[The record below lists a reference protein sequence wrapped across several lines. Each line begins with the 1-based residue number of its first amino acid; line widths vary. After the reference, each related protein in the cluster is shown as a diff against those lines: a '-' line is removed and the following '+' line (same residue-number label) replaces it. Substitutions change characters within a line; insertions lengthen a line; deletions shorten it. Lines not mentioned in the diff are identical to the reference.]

1 MEPVR
6 ILHVDDEPDFADLTA
21 IHLERERDD
30 FEVVT
35 ATSATEGLE
44 HLAESDIDC
53 IVSDY
58 DMPGMDGLEF
68 LETVREEYP
77 DLPFVLFT
85 GRGGEEIA
93 SEAITAGVTGYLN
106 KGSGTDQYTVL
117 ANRIDNAVSQ
127 YRAEHDLRSS
137 TERLRK
143 LYGGITDAIFVLD
156 TDWRFTHLNG
166 RAEEIFE
173 RTEAEVI
180 GENVWDVFPEA
191 VDTTF
196 QQQYEKAMDQRIPV
210 EFETFYPPLDV
221 WVEVRAAPTENG
233 LTAHFRDISSKK
245 DRERELE
252 RSEDLLDKTQQM
264 ASVGGWELDRR
275 ENELR
280 WTDET
285 KRIHDLGLDYDPDL
299 DEAIDFYHPEDRPI
313 IEDTVSRAIEA
324 GERFDEELRIVTAT
338 GNQRWVRTLGE
349 PQRENGET
357 VMLRGTTQDITE
369 MKAQER
375 ELQRRNERLKT
386 IVENAPVVLFALDD
400 EGVFTLSE
408 GRGLEGLGIEFGELV
423 GQSVFDRYA
432 GTQIAEDARRAI
444 DGEAVHSTVD
454 VGDRAFET
462 WYEPVTNGTETDY
475 RAIGVA
481 VDITDLKEREEELRR
496 QNERLDEFA
505 NVVSHDLRNPL
516 GIAQGYL
523 ELARE
528 NGDDKAFAKIETAHQ
543 RMEVII
549 DDVLT
554 LARQG
559 QRVGE
564 TQPVSLP
571 STVEAAWGAV
581 ETDGAELMNGE
592 GLGTI
597 DADDGRLEALFE
609 NLFRNAIEHGG
620 ENVTVRVGRSPT
632 EFYVEDDGP
641 GIPEDEREQVFD
653 HGHTTS
659 ESGTG
664 FGLPIVEQI
673 ADAHGWDVVISE
685 GADSGARFEVHL

>member
-1 MEPVR
+1 MTPIRV
-6 ILHVDDEPDFADLTA
+6 IHVDDEPDFADLTA

-35 ATSATEGLE
+35 TTSATEGLE
-44 HLAESDIDC
+44 HLAESDLDC

-77 DLPFVLFT
+77 DLPFILFT

-93 SEAITAGVTGYLN
+93 SEAIAAGVSEYLN

-127 YRAEHDLRSS
+127 YRTERELRSS

-156 TDWRFTHLNG
+156 TDWRFTHLND

-221 WVEVRAAPTENG
+221 WVEVRAVPTEDG
-233 LTAHFRDISSKK
+233 LTAHFQDISGKK

-252 RSEDLLDKTQQM
+252 RSEDLLAKTQQM

-313 IEDTVSRAIEA
+313 IEDAVSRAIEA

-375 ELQRRNERLKT
+375 ELQRRNERLNT

-423 GQSVFDRYA
+423 GQSIFDRYA

-528 NGDDKAFAKIETAHQ
+528 SGDDKAFAKIETAHQ

-581 ETDGAELMNGE
+581 ETDGAELINGE

-664 FGLPIVEQI
+664 FGLSIVEQI